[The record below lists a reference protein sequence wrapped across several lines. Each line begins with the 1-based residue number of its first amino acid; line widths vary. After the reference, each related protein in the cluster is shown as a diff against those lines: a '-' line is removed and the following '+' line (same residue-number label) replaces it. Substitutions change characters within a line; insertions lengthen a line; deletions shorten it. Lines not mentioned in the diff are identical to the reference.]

1 MIPDVA
7 LRLDSGPADRQ
18 AEDELTLLA
27 AVAQGDEQAFR
38 RLYLSY
44 HRRLAGF
51 LMRITGRLDLTEE
64 LIDDIMFVVWKKAG
78 TFRKESRVSTWV
90 MGIAYRQAMKALRRR
105 PAAPVPMPADA
116 DGEVPEPGS
125 LDGAERQEALEG
137 IESALARL
145 PAEQRLAIELAYF
158 MGYSCKE
165 IACLAECPVGTVKTR
180 MHHARIRMR
189 ELLSRFSDSKAR
201 EAGRSGP

>member
-1 MIPDVA
+1 MMPDVA
-7 LRLDSGPADRQ
+7 QRSGGGPADRR
-18 AEDELTLLA
+18 AEEELTLLA

-38 RLYLSY
+38 RLYLTY
-44 HRRLAGF
+44 HRRLGGF

-64 LIDDIMFVVWKKAG
+64 LIDDIMFVVWKRAG
-78 TFRKESRVSTWV
+78 SFRQESRVSTWV

-105 PAAPVPMPADA
+105 SAAPVPMPPDA

-125 LDGAERQEALEG
+125 LDGAEREEALEG

-158 MGYSCKE
+158 MGYSCRE

-189 ELLSRFSDSKAR
+189 ELLARFSESQ
-201 EAGRSGP
+201 GRDPGRRGP